1 MSTINLNQQF
11 AHKVQQQWKTLK
23 KAFWDLNLGKTGHII
38 KDELA
43 YYLTHWGFKYSEE
56 GLNCLFNS
64 IDVDQDGKISYED
77 FQNSIGK
84 EISPPEFLYF

>member
-1 MSTINLNQQF
+1 M
-11 AHKVQQQWKTLK
+11 
-23 KAFWDLNLGKTGHII
+23 NLGKTGWIV

-56 GLNCLFNS
+56 GINNLFTA

-77 FQNSIGK
+77 F
-84 EISPPEFLYF
+84 